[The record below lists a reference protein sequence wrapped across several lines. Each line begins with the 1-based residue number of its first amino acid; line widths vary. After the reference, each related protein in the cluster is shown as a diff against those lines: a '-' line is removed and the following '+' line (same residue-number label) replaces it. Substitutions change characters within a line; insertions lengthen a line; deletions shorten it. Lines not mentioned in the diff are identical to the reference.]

1 MITVWKLGRKE
12 NKMVG
17 RYEGST
23 NNMKDIFRALDLA
36 RKACPTGKL
45 VVGGV
50 TAPDRKKKEP
60 EIK

>member
-1 MITVWKLGRKE
+1 MITVWKLGKKE

-17 RYEGST
+17 KYEGST
-23 NNMKDIFRALDLA
+23 NNMKDIFKALDRA
-36 RKACPTGKL
+36 RKVCPTGKL